1 MRDLDGL
8 IRMHRWQLDE
18 KRRALA
24 ELEAFADRL
33 SDEMAK
39 LDRDMEREKAA
50 AAASAEPM
58 PGFAAWRDSMLTRRK
73 RLEQSMTSVNAQLEA
88 ARDDIAAAFQELKKF
103 ELARDDRR
111 RRADQRR
118 RRAERQMFDDI
129 ALEGFRR
136 RAMEAGD

>member
-1 MRDLDGL
+1 MKDLDGL
-8 IRMHRWQLDE
+8 IRMHKWQLDE

-24 ELEAFADRL
+24 ELESFADRL

-39 LDRDMEREKAA
+39 VDRDMEREKL
-50 AAASAEPM
+50 AASASLDPV
-58 PGFAAWRDSMLTRRK
+58 PGYAAWRDGMIARRK
-73 RLEQSMTSVNAQLEA
+73 RLEQSMTSVAAQLEA
-88 ARDDIAAAFQELKKF
+88 ARDDIAGAFQELKKY

-129 ALEGFRR
+129 ALDGFRR